1 MRQQYSKNSRGFTLL
16 EIIITILIIAIV
28 TAVGLPGIF
37 RGMDSTKSQNILT
50 NIVMFLRES
59 RMDALSKSKT
69 VTVIINL
76 ENGEFS
82 SNAGRTFLIPD
93 ESDLKIS
100 VEDEYL
106 YIEVEET
113 SFTFFPNGMA
123 SGGELTISSEE
134 NKLARVFLDPLTGL
148 ANYSKEFES
157 EY

>member
-1 MRQQYSKNSRGFTLL
+1 LRQKYSENSRGFTLL

-50 NIVMFLRES
+50 EMVMFLRES

-69 VTVIINL
+69 VTVTINL

-82 SNAGRTFLIPD
+82 SNAGRTFSIPD
-93 ESDLKIS
+93 ESDLNIS